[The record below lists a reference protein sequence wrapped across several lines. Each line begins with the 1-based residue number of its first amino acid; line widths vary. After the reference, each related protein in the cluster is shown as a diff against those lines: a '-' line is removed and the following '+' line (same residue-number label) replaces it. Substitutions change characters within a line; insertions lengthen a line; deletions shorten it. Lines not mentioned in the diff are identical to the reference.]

1 MRPAV
6 TTQGAFQLN
15 ARCRLSQV
23 ADLESKLPVPQPF
36 RKASN
41 TGGLQLPTD
50 RILEAIKGGAV
61 RLCIPDDAYF
71 QLWYRWQSLTLSD
84 NPQERRHAAKW
95 HSGNAQTRLS
105 DRDHTREAGS

>member
-1 MRPAV
+1 M
-6 TTQGAFQLN
+6 
-15 ARCRLSQV
+15 
-23 ADLESKLPVPQPF
+23 
-36 RKASN
+36 
-41 TGGLQLPTD
+41 
-50 RILEAIKGGAV
+50 

-84 NPQERRHAAKW
+84 NPQERRHAANW